1 MYEKVN
7 KVKVDIIMLVI
18 VVGLICGD
26 GVWIILLFI
35 LVLMKVNFLICM
47 YFYSFSNLLVGILY

>member
-1 MYEKVN
+1 
-7 KVKVDIIMLVI
+7 MLVI